1 MNQAYTAIPA
11 AILSALLCTGCASTP
26 VPETAPSRSTD
37 AIADTAPAQHG
48 EDVII
53 AALPAP
59 QAAMTETAAYTPP
72 AEAEVVCT
80 LERRTGSNRKFKVCR
95 RPQTALDE
103 AETRRTFDSLR
114 RTQMGE
120 HR

>member
-1 MNQAYTAIPA
+1 MNGSCTAIPA
-11 AILSALLCTGCASTP
+11 AILSAVLCAGCASTP
-26 VPETAPSRSTD
+26 A
-37 AIADTAPAQHG
+37 ADTPPNRPAEPVPAAPPAAPQ

-59 QAAMTETAAYTPP
+59 DPALTEPAAYATPV
-72 AEAEVVCT
+72 EAEVVCT

-95 RPQTALDE
+95 KPPSALDE
-103 AETRRTFDSLR
+103 AETQETFDTLR
-114 RTQMGE
+114 HLQMGE